1 LAGLVV
7 DTNGDAFVSVRDLA
21 ASNNNW
27 VTFKFS
33 GSTGSVL
40 WGPVVYDRAGTSDLP
55 TGIGLLPGGDVVV
68 TGFATAPS
76 QHEIAVIRYS
86 GATGAVVWGPTF
98 ISGVSG
104 TSAEPTELAT
114 DSSGNLFVTG
124 YSYDPLDP
132 TSVDVVVVKLLGGTG
147 APAWGPFYIDA
158 GLNDYGVS
166 IALMGS
172 GDPVVAAWSRDRR
185 IPAQDAVLLLSWE
198 SSTGTLRW
206 GPVRYE
212 TNLGESPNWVGVGAN
227 TIYVAADYELNGSR
241 PEFFNP
247 PTTLVLAYV
256 ETLGIA
262 TPSEDLFAT
271 CGTPLSIP
279 LEAANVNGTA
289 TWSAVGE
296 PPGVTVSPSGLL
308 YGTPTQVGEFLM
320 SVQVQDSS
328 LATAS
333 RDLTIVVREDGM
345 VPIVATPVDDCTWM
359 LSVPGSWTSH
369 AWEPSDETTSTITV
383 SPLNDTIYGVT
394 VDDGSGC
401 TVRGSVLIRATRLID
416 PDCDAPGLTAI
427 SPTSGQAAGGTLVTL
442 SGSQFEAGTQTR
454 VDAIPVSTSFQDAST
469 LTITTPPLDPG
480 TLNNVLV
487 VNPNFSTAM
496 LPNAFFAD
504 FSDVDQLHSFHD
516 FVEALVRAQ
525 VTAGCGGGNYCPDDA
540 ATREQMAV
548 FLLRSKE
555 GPSYSPPA
563 CVTPTFNDVP
573 CTSPF
578 APWINELVARSVTA
592 GCGGGNYCPNDPVT
606 REQMAVFLLR
616 TFEGP
621 TYTPPACVTP
631 TFTDVPCSSP
641 FARWIEELVARG
653 ITAGCGGGLYC
664 PLQAVSRGQM
674 AVLLTATF
682 GL

>member
-1 LAGLVV
+1 
-7 DTNGDAFVSVRDLA
+7 
-21 ASNNNW
+21 
-27 VTFKFS
+27 
-33 GSTGSVL
+33 
-40 WGPVVYDRAGTSDLP
+40 
-55 TGIGLLPGGDVVV
+55 
-68 TGFATAPS
+68 
-76 QHEIAVIRYS
+76 
-86 GATGAVVWGPTF
+86 
-98 ISGVSG
+98 
-104 TSAEPTELAT
+104 
-114 DSSGNLFVTG
+114 
-124 YSYDPLDP
+124 
-132 TSVDVVVVKLLGGTG
+132 
-147 APAWGPFYIDA
+147 
-158 GLNDYGVS
+158 VS

-185 IPAQDAVLLLSWE
+185 IPAEDAILLLSWE

-262 TPSEDLFAT
+262 TPPDDIFAT

-308 YGTPTQVGEFLM
+308 SGTPTQVGEFLM

-333 RDLTIVVREDGM
+333 RDLTIVVREQDM
-345 VPIVATPVDDCTWM
+345 LPIVDAQLGECLDQ
-359 LSVPGSWTSH
+359 LSVPGSWSSYL
-369 AWEPSDETTSTITV
+369 WEPGAVTDPSIFV
-383 SPLNDTIYGVT
+383 SPPNDTIFGVT
-394 VDDGSGC
+394 VTDASGC
-401 TVRGSVLIRATRLID
+401 TRRGSILVRGRRLLN
-416 PDCDAPGLTAI
+416 PACDAPGLTGI
-427 SPTSGQAAGGTLVTL
+427 TPTSGPAAGGTELTA
-442 SGSQFEAGTQTR
+442 SGSGFEAGSEARIGTLP
-454 VDAIPVSTSFQDAST
+454 AGASFQ
-469 LTITTPPLDPG
+469 DPG
-480 TLNNVLV
+480 TLLITTPALDPGFLHDLV
-487 VNPNFSTAM
+487 VTNSSLANAI
-496 LPNAFFAD
+496 LYDAFFAD
-504 FSDVDQLHSFHD
+504 FLDVDQAHNFHD
-516 FVEALVRAQ
+516 FIEALVRAQ
-525 VTAGCGGGNYCPDDA
+525 VTAGCGFGNYCPDSS

-563 CVTPTFNDVP
+563 CVTPTFIDVP

-592 GCGGGNYCPNDPVT
+592 GCGGGNFCPGDAVT

-621 TYTPPACVTP
+621 TYTPPDCTVP
-631 TFTDVPCSSP
+631 TFSDVPCSSG
-641 FARWIEELVARG
+641 FARWIEELVLRG

-664 PLQAVSRGQM
+664 PLSAVSRGQM
-674 AVLLTATF
+674 AVFLTETF
-682 GL
+682 GLP